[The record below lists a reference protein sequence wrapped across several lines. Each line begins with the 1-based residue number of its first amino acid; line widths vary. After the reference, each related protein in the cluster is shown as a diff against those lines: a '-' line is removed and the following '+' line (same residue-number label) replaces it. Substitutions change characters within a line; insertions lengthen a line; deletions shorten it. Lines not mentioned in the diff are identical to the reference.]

1 MLPALVDPQN
11 QGVRALFEA
20 HRNVYSEEPETYYG
34 QGTFD
39 AGGPCAA
46 GVPAVMYGVGGG
58 ASVLGEDFAPVRQV
72 VGEARVL
79 ANTII
84 SLLG

>member
-1 MLPALVDPQN
+1 MLPALVDPQHP
-11 QGVRALFEA
+11 GVLALSEA
-20 HRNVYSEEPETYYG
+20 HRSVYSQSPETFYG

-58 ASVLGEDFAPVRQV
+58 DSLLGDDFAPVREMV
-72 VGEARVL
+72 DETRIL
-79 ANTII
+79 LHTII

>member
-1 MLPALVDPQN
+1 
-11 QGVRALFEA
+11 
-20 HRNVYSEEPETYYG
+20 
-34 QGTFD
+34 
-39 AGGPCAA
+39 
-46 GVPAVMYGVGGG
+46 VMYGVGGG

>member
-1 MLPALVDPQN
+1 MLPALVDPQHV
-11 QGVRALFEA
+11 GVLALTEA
-20 HRNVYSEEPETYYG
+20 HRQVRGTTPQTYYG
-34 QGTFD
+34 QGSFD

-58 ASVLGEDFAPVRQV
+58 VSPLGVDFVPLSHVID
-72 VGEARVL
+72 ETRVITR
-79 ANTII
+79 TIL